1 MSDDF
6 IGTLLSTTAG
16 GVAGKHREPDSL
28 QALVGPSTASEFNT
42 VRLRPIPIA
51 CWRVDDVRFGFDS
64 SFVLPEVKDEMQ
76 SLARLIADHTQQDSQ
91 KNLRRPPPISLFGH
105 ADPVN
110 NDDYN
115 KLLSGRRAAAIYGM
129 LTRREEVWED
139 LFSNTG
145 VFAQPVI
152 GDKWGIRS
160 IQIML
165 NELEGPVDITGQP
178 GPQTQ
183 SAVQSFQSK
192 NGLAPDGNPG
202 PATRKK
208 LFLAYMDAI
217 CIDGEGKPFKLDKTE
232 NFLAHNDD
240 AGGKGDFQG
249 CGEFNPVLIFSQ
261 KKNTEFERA
270 KDKTIRNEANAPN
283 RRVMALLFRPGSR
296 VLPSKWPCPR
306 AKEGVGGCRKR
317 FFSDG
322 EKRRSTRL
330 PQQDRKFKD
339 TRDTFAC
346 RFYDLLSNTSPC
358 DRLLEFWV
366 VRLLEA
372 AQTPVNERRPL
383 ANLPFS
389 VTGVGGGIAEF
400 RGTTDANGV
409 LRIPVRDNP
418 AVMQLRIAGIEISVL
433 GGSLGPLDGDGSG
446 VIQRLSNLGFGRAE
460 LEQVGAPAAE
470 AARLVAAMR
479 KFQELHGLPAEDS
492 PSAAFRSRLQELH
505 GS

>member
-1 MSDDF
+1 VSNDL
-6 IGTLLSTTAG
+6 IGTLLSSTTG
-16 GVAGKHREPDSL
+16 GVSGKHAGTDTFS
-28 QALVGPSTASEFNT
+28 ALVGPSTGSEFNT
-42 VRLRPIPIA
+42 LRLRPIPIA

-64 SFVLPEVKDEMQ
+64 SVVLPEVKDEMQ
-76 SLARLIADHTQQDSQ
+76 SLAQLIAEHTQQDS
-91 KNLRRPPPISLFGH
+91 KRPPPISLFGH

-152 GDKWGIRS
+152 GDKWGNRS

-165 NELEGPVDITGQP
+165 NELDGPVDINGQP
-178 GPQTQ
+178 GPQMQ
-183 SAVQSFQSK
+183 SAVQRFQSK
-192 NGLAPDGNPG
+192 NALAPDGNPG
-202 PATRKK
+202 PATRKRI
-208 LFLAYMDAI
+208 FLAYMDAL
-217 CIDGEGKPFKLDKTE
+217 CIDGAGKPFKLDKAE
-232 NFLAHNDD
+232 NFLARNDD
-240 AGGKGDFQG
+240 PGGKGDFQG

-261 KKNTEFERA
+261 QKNVQFENA
-270 KDKTIRNEANAPN
+270 KDKTIRNSANAPN

-296 VLPSKWPCPR
+296 VLPSRWPCPR
-306 AKEGVGGCRKR
+306 AKEGVGECRKR

-322 EKRRSTRL
+322 EKRRNTRL
-330 PQQDRKFKD
+330 LNNDRKFSD
-339 TRDTFAC
+339 TKDTFAC
-346 RFYDLLSNTSPC
+346 RFYDRLNNTSPC

-372 AQTPVNERRPL
+372 AQTPVSERRPL

-389 VTGVGGGIAEF
+389 VKGVGGGIAEF
-400 RGTTDANGV
+400 RGTTDADGV

-418 AVMQLRIAGIEISVL
+418 AVMQLLVAGMEISVL
-433 GGSLGPLDGDGSG
+433 GGSLAGIDTGATGIL
-446 VIQRLSNLGFGRAE
+446 QRLSNLGFGRAE
-460 LEQVGAPAAE
+460 LEQGE
-470 AARLVAAMR
+470 AAVKEPPRLLAAMR
-479 KFQELHGLPAEDS
+479 NFQELHGLPLEDTPS
-492 PSAAFRSRLQELH
+492 PAFRSRLQEFH